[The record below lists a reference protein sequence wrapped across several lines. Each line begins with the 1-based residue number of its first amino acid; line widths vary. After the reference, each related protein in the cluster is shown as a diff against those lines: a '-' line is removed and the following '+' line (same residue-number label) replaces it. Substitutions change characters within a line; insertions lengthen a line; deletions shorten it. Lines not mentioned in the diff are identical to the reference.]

1 MEQKKTKKQSNIKSG
16 KTKKPAN
23 KKNSRIS
30 KGWILSIVLAAVLV
44 VVVLVAG
51 ISSCGRAKRQ
61 SDIPIEN
68 DSQFLDDSKWITQN
82 GFKIYDDPDYECV
95 TGIDVSEWVNGV
107 DWQQVKD
114 SGIDFAILRVGY
126 RGYETAR
133 FVFDNSLHTFL
144 YGCNEV
150 GLPVGVYFVSQA
162 INEEEAVEEAEK
174 ILENIQ
180 GYEVTMPIYI
190 DLEGAGETARTK
202 DLTAEEYT
210 QIVNAFCRR
219 IEKEGYRAG
228 VYSNENWI
236 RSHLN
241 WDDLSEWDL
250 WFAKYT
256 KVPSTD
262 HAFNMWQYTE
272 SAKIPGVEKECD
284 LNVRVYEKEKNE

>member
-1 MEQKKTKKQSNIKSG
+1 MQKTNRKAKKKTNQKRSLK
-16 KTKKPAN
+16 
-23 KKNSRIS
+23 
-30 KGWILSIVLAAVLV
+30 KGWILTIVLAAVL
-44 VVVLVAG
+44 LVIILIAG
-51 ISSCGRAKRQ
+51 ISSCGRKRRE
-61 SDIPIEN
+61 SAIPLET
-68 DSQFLDDSKWITQN
+68 DSTTLDDAKWVTKD
-82 GFKIYDDPDYECV
+82 GFLVYDDAGYASV

-114 SGIDFAILRVGY
+114 AGIDFAILRVGY

-144 YGCNEV
+144 RGCNEV
-150 GLPVGVYFVSQA
+150 DLPVGVYFVSQA
-162 INEEEAVEEAEK
+162 INEAEAVEEAEQV
-174 ILENIQ
+174 LDNIR
-180 GYEVTMPIYI
+180 GYEITMPVYI

-202 DLTAEEYT
+202 DLTPEEYT

-241 WDDLSEWDL
+241 WEDLSEWDL

-262 HAFNMWQYTE
+262 HPFNMWQY
-272 SAKIPGVEKECD
+272 SATAVIPGVEKECD
-284 LNVRVYEKEKNE
+284 LNVRVYQK